1 MHRYDTTVER
11 IKQRNDSEEAR
22 EWLARAGSDY
32 GVVYELSHEET
43 VDAVEECY
51 MRGATLVEV
60 LGELPE
66 EPSEC
71 NADMLVL
78 TLPKEKFL
86 REQLFELE
94 ELIAGM
100 SGYQRSVD
108 EGQNYIL
115 LRWT

>member
-1 MHRYDTTVER
+1 MHIYDENVER
-11 IKQRNDSEEAR
+11 IKQGNDCEEAR
-22 EWLARAGSDY
+22 EWLARAGTDY
-32 GVVYELSHEET
+32 GVVHELSHEET

-51 MRGATLVEV
+51 MRGAGLVEV

-66 EPSEC
+66 EPSRC
-71 NADMLVL
+71 NADMLLL
-78 TLPKEKFL
+78 TLPPEKFL

-100 SGYQRSVD
+100 SGYQKSVD
-108 EGQNYIL
+108 EGQKYIL